1 MPIEI
6 LMPALSPTMSK
17 TGGKIVKWCK
27 KEQDRVEVGDVIAEI
42 ETDKAI
48 MEFESVDEGVLAK
61 ILVSEGASG
70 VPVNQPIALMLEE
83 GEDNSALDN
92 YVPASTTNVEAK
104 KEVEAHSSTSSN
116 SSVPYG
122 SSMSSN
128 SSASL
133 NPSTLSNPLMSSNPS
148 VSPNTS
154 MPSNSSVSSQCL
166 TLGSRKEENIKTIG
180 SRIKISPL
188 AKKMAQ
194 NENLDIKRLK
204 GTGPYGRIIKA
215 DVLEFLDGGIQI
227 ENCERLSE
235 DFIVEASNMRQV
247 IAQRLVESKQNIPHF
262 YLTVDCRVDK
272 LISLKNE
279 INSADENNKVTINDL
294 IIKAV
299 AFSMKKFPDVN
310 SSWIDDKILRYAN
323 IDISIAVALEDG
335 LITPIVKNADKKSI
349 LFISKEVKD
358 LVSRA
363 RSGKL
368 RPEEFQG
375 GGFTISNLGMF
386 GIKTFSAIINPP
398 QSCIMAVGTSK
409 KQPIVINE
417 KIEIAEIMTVTLS
430 VDHRTVDGALG
441 AKFLNAFKH
450 YIENPLAML
459 LESA

>member
-27 KEQDRVEVGDVIAEI
+27 KEQDKVEIGDVIAEI

-61 ILVSEGASG
+61 ILVSEGTSG
-70 VPVNQPIALMLEE
+70 VPVNQLIALMLEE
-83 GEDNSALDN
+83 GEDKSALDL
-92 YVPASTTNVEAK
+92 ASAINTKVE
-104 KEVEAHSSTSSN
+104 KEVEADFSSN
-116 SSVPYG
+116 PSISSS
-122 SSMSSN
+122 SSMSS
-128 SSASL
+128 
-133 NPSTLSNPLMSSNPS
+133 
-148 VSPNTS
+148 
-154 MPSNSSVSSQCL
+154 QCV
-166 TLGSRKEENIKTIG
+166 TLGSRKEEAEGRT
-180 SRIKISPL
+180 KISPL
-188 AKKMAQ
+188 AKKIAQ
-194 NENLDIKRLK
+194 NENVDIKQLK
-204 GTGPYGRIIKA
+204 GTGPYDRIIKA
-215 DVLEFLDGGIQI
+215 DVLEFLDGNVQSYG
-227 ENCERLSE
+227 RSE
-235 DFIVEASNMRQV
+235 GNTIVEVSNMRQV

-262 YLTVDCRVDK
+262 YLTIDCHVDK

-279 INSADENNKVTINDL
+279 VNSVDENNKVTINDL

-299 AFSMKKFPDVN
+299 AFSMKKFPDIN
-310 SSWIDDKILRYAN
+310 SSWIDNKIVRYSN
-323 IDISIAVALEDG
+323 IDISIAVALDDG
-335 LITPIVKNADKKSI
+335 LITPIVKNADGKSV
-349 LFISKEVKD
+349 LSISKEVKD

-398 QSCIMAVGTSK
+398 QSCIMAVGASK
-409 KQPIVINE
+409 KQPVVIGE

-430 VDHRTVDGALG
+430 VDHRAVDGALG

-450 YIENPLAML
+450 YIENPTVML
-459 LESA
+459 L

>member
-27 KEQDRVEVGDVIAEI
+27 KEQDKVEIGDVIAEI

-61 ILVSEGASG
+61 ILVLEGTSG
-70 VPVNQPIALMLEE
+70 VPVNQLIALMLEE
-83 GEDNSALDN
+83 GEDKSALDL
-92 YVPASTTNVEAK
+92 ASAVNTKVE
-104 KEVEAHSSTSSN
+104 KEVEADFSVSSN
-116 SSVPYG
+116 PSISSS
-122 SSMSSN
+122 SSMSS
-128 SSASL
+128 
-133 NPSTLSNPLMSSNPS
+133 
-148 VSPNTS
+148 
-154 MPSNSSVSSQCL
+154 QCV
-166 TLGSRKEENIKTIG
+166 TLGSKKEDRATEN
-180 SRIKISPL
+180 RIKVSPL
-188 AKKMAQ
+188 AKKIAQ
-194 NENLDIKRLK
+194 NEGVDIKRLK

-215 DVLEFLDGGIQI
+215 DVLEFLDQTKSYERFE
-227 ENCERLSE
+227 ENTT
-235 DFIVEASNMRQV
+235 VEVSNMRQV

-262 YLTVDCRVDK
+262 YLTVDCHVDK

-279 INSADENNKVTINDL
+279 VNSANENNKVTINDL

-299 AFSMKKFPDVN
+299 AFSMKKFPDIN
-310 SSWIDDKILRYAN
+310 SSWIDTKIVRYSN

-335 LITPIVKNADKKSI
+335 LITPIVKNADEKSV
-349 LFISKEVKD
+349 LSISKEVKD

-368 RPEEFQG
+368 KPEEFQG

-398 QSCIMAVGTSK
+398 QSCIMAVGESK
-409 KQPIVINE
+409 KQPVVIGE

-430 VDHRTVDGALG
+430 VDHRAVDGALG
-441 AKFLNAFKH
+441 AKFLNAFKY
-450 YIENPLAML
+450 YIENPTVML
-459 LESA
+459 LEPLLL

>member
-1 MPIEI
+1 MSIEI

-27 KEQDRVEVGDVIAEI
+27 KEQNRVEVGDVIAEI

-61 ILVSEGASG
+61 ILVPEGASG

-92 YVPASTTNVEAK
+92 YVTVSTTNVEAK
-104 KEVEAHSSTSSN
+104 KEVEARSSTSSN
-116 SSVPYG
+116 SAAPF
-122 SSMSSN
+122 
-128 SSASL
+128 
-133 NPSTLSNPLMSSNPS
+133 NPSTLSNPLMPS
-148 VSPNTS
+148 D
-154 MPSNSSVSSQCL
+154 SSVSSQCL
-166 TLGSRKEENIKTIG
+166 TLGSRKEENTKTTEG
-180 SRIKISPL
+180 RIKISPL
-188 AKKMAQ
+188 AKKIAQ

-215 DVLEFLDGGIQI
+215 DVLEFLDGGVQI
-227 ENCERLSE
+227 ENRERSSE
-235 DFIVEASNMRQV
+235 DVIVKVSNMRQL
-247 IAQRLVESKQNIPHF
+247 IAQRLIESKQNIPHF

-335 LITPIVKNADKKSI
+335 LITPIVKNADKKSV
-349 LFISKEVKD
+349 LSISKEVKD

-417 KIEIAEIMTVTLS
+417 KIEIAEIIIVTLS

-441 AKFLNAFKH
+441 ARFLNAFKH

-459 LESA
+459 LESV